1 MKQESPLRKKDKY
14 FEQIHRYLNRPTP
27 AQLDARRR
35 ETDKAGCTCDDAS
48 QCWEPCGELGH
59 SEEHVVISNQVNQV
73 NQVNPI
79 RDIAQAFVGGMG
91 LGAAITALV
100 ALLTGHPEMFGTA
113 TLILVVCLLGYLY
126 LDND

>member
-27 AQLDARRR
+27 AQQDVRRR

-59 SEEHVVISNQVNQV
+59 SSAKPA
-73 NQVNPI
+73 NPI
-79 RDIAQAFVGGMG
+79 RDIAQAFVAGMG
-91 LGAAITALV
+91 IGAAIAALT
-100 ALLTGHPEMFGTA
+100 ALLTGHHEMFGTA
-113 TLILVVCLLGYLY
+113 TLILVICVLGYLY
-126 LDND
+126 LDGEDE